1 MNGVVIAVSTA
12 NRPEILN
19 RCIAAAVSGCGI
31 ARRAHW
37 IVVDNSAS
45 GERDLN
51 REIVNAWR
59 IAGVKMSYV
68 DQAVE
73 AEIRE
78 LLPAASLR
86 QHFAYLVEKPA
97 ACRIPGVRNLALI
110 SGLSLNPEVLF
121 FIDDDVVHHH
131 EHEHTCF
138 FHWCTNTRK
147 GAPFIATARK
157 RGVAD
162 THFLSRV
169 INVLQRDDWFNFLS
183 KQGISADDG
192 TWYSAGN
199 PLWKSPASAR
209 DQSRVAEADDPTST
223 HRKGAISTQLIG
235 LCGCSGNWLPFPGGY
250 NEDVNWSFLQSSFY
264 GTPLLQVQGVYAQ
277 HLPPF
282 IRYPRADAFASE
294 LFGIARTRFLR
305 ESEMPSHRPKTLRG
319 YFETA
324 PEYDLKP
331 EAFLLLG
338 LEALIDK
345 RAGICADRKD
355 VFQALSRMKTTLIEV
370 KEKLK
375 GADTRALFNE
385 WLLNWDERRR
395 IFSALRRNRP
405 AQMAIRHVIQR
416 ASV

>member
-1 MNGVVIAVSTA
+1 
-12 NRPEILN
+12 
-19 RCIAAAVSGCGI
+19 
-31 ARRAHW
+31 
-37 IVVDNSAS
+37 
-45 GERDLN
+45 
-51 REIVNAWR
+51 
-59 IAGVKMSYV
+59 MSYV

-192 TWYSAGN
+192 TWYWAQATRCGR
-199 PLWKSPASAR
+199 AR
-209 DQSRVAEADDPTST
+209 HLQGISLELRRLTIRRVLTGRVRSVHNSSVCAVARETGRPF
-223 HRKGAISTQLIG
+223 RGAI
-235 LCGCSGNWLPFPGGY
+235 
-250 NEDVNWSFLQSSFY
+250 
-264 GTPLLQVQGVYAQ
+264 
-277 HLPPF
+277 
-282 IRYPRADAFASE
+282 
-294 LFGIARTRFLR
+294 
-305 ESEMPSHRPKTLRG
+305 
-319 YFETA
+319 
-324 PEYDLKP
+324 
-331 EAFLLLG
+331 
-338 LEALIDK
+338 
-345 RAGICADRKD
+345 
-355 VFQALSRMKTTLIEV
+355 MKT
-370 KEKLK
+370 
-375 GADTRALFNE
+375 
-385 WLLNWDERRR
+385 
-395 IFSALRRNRP
+395 
-405 AQMAIRHVIQR
+405 
-416 ASV
+416 